1 MTKHEGRMTDELR
14 LFSEYVA
21 RMGIGRAVQPAQS
34 DPALVGKR
42 LGLINAATWI
52 TLWCDY
58 FGKLY
63 LPGVQLINA
72 SNDAVQ
78 LNFTRAFDVGEP
90 CPPQSN
96 IDAFARMARDLVEL
110 GRVDAILITCSTM
123 NRSYPAVVQ
132 AVRVPVVP
140 IDLPMMQAAV
150 QHGGKI
156 LVVATLSTTVNSTLT
171 LLRETAQ
178 QLNQPADCVGVTV
191 QDAWRRLSE
200 GDLVAHN
207 ELLAR
212 AIRDTV
218 AREKIGC
225 VVLAQLS
232 MSVFAL
238 SYPDPIAEFGV
249 PVFNSGQC
257 GFQRMREI
265 LTALPRRED

>member
-1 MTKHEGRMTDELR
+1 MTGELK
-14 LFSEYVA
+14 LFSDYIA
-21 RMGIGRAVQPAQS
+21 LTGIGRVDQAQRG

-52 TLWCDY
+52 TLWCNY

-78 LNFTRAFDVGEP
+78 LNFTRAFDAGEL
-90 CPPQSN
+90 CPPQPN
-96 IDAFARMARDLVEL
+96 IDAFVRMARDLVEL

-123 NRSYPAVVQ
+123 NRSYAAVAQ
-132 AVRVPVVP
+132 AVRVPVVQ
-140 IDLPMMQAAV
+140 IDQPMMEAAV

-156 LVVATLSTTVNSTLT
+156 LIIATLVTTVNSTLA

-178 QLNQPADCVGVTV
+178 RFGKPADCVGVTV
-191 QDAWRRLSE
+191 ADAWQCLSA
-200 GDLVAHN
+200 GDIVAHN

-212 AIRDTV
+212 AIRDAQ

-238 SYPDPIAEFGV
+238 AYPDPIAVFGV

-265 LTALPRRED
+265 LRALPRQENSNAPAD

>member
-1 MTKHEGRMTDELR
+1 MKDEGRMTDELR
-14 LFSEYVA
+14 LFSEYIA
-21 RMGIGRAVQPAQS
+21 LTGIGRVDQPAQG
-34 DPALVGKR
+34 DPALVGNR

-52 TLWCDY
+52 TLWCNY

-63 LPGVQLINA
+63 LPGVQLVNA
-72 SNDAVQ
+72 GNDAVQ
-78 LNFTRAFDVGEP
+78 LNFTRAFNAGEP
-90 CPPQSN
+90 CPPPSN
-96 IDAFARMARDLVEL
+96 INAFVRCARDLVEL
-110 GRVDAILITCSTM
+110 GKVDAILITCSTM
-123 NRSYPAVVQ
+123 NRSYPAVAQ
-132 AVRVPVVP
+132 AVRVPVVQ
-140 IDLPMMQAAV
+140 IDQPMMEAAV

-156 LVVATLSTTVNSTLT
+156 LVIATLVTTMNSTMA

-178 QLNQPADCVGVTV
+178 QLNQPADCVGITV
-191 QDAWRRLSE
+191 EEAWHRLSE
-200 GDLVAHN
+200 GDITAHN

-212 AIRDTV
+212 AIRDAQ
-218 AREKIGC
+218 AREKIDC

-238 SYPDPIAEFGV
+238 SYPDPIAKFGV